1 MALIDDIKKVLRI
14 SSNAFDTEVTDL
26 IEAAKIDLRI
36 SGVDVIDETD
46 ALIKRAISIYCK
58 ANFGYDN
65 ADADRLIESYQS
77 LKQHLAISSDYE
89 VE

>member
-1 MALIDDIKKVLRI
+1 MALIDDVKKVLRI
-14 SSNAFDTEVTDL
+14 SSDAFDTEVTDL

-36 SGVDVIDETD
+36 SGVDVIVETD

-77 LKQHLAISSDYE
+77 LKQHLAVSSDYE
-89 VE
+89 EA